1 MTGRGFS
8 LIEVIISIVI
18 FSAVILALAGL
29 AFQIAKRTTRATD
42 QALHLSRELAAADK
56 ATVVP
61 YDSLKTM
68 LKAETVMSGQIRV
81 VTTYTVDS
89 LSAVRDDVFVITSTS
104 VAGSR
109 TDTIMIARG
118 RVRYPIPLK

>member
-8 LIEVIISIVI
+8 LIEVIVSIVI

-61 YDSLKTM
+61 YDSLFAM
-68 LKAETVMSGQIRV
+68 LKPETVMSGPVRV
-81 VTTYTVDS
+81 VTKYVVDS
-89 LSAVRDDVFVITSTS
+89 LTAVRDDVFVITSTS
-104 VAGSR
+104 ATGSR